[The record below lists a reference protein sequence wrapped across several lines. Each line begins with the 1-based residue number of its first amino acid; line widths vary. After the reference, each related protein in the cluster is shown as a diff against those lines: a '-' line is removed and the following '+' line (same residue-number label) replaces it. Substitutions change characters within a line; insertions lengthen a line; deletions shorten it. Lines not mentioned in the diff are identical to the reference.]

1 MRVAYIC
8 TDPGVPVFGRK
19 GSSIHVQAI
28 IRALLRR
35 GMDVELFASRFDGER
50 PSDCGKVRLHA
61 LSRPPKGDLAAR
73 EQMALA
79 ANHDLRVALEAEGP
93 FDLVYERYALWSFAG
108 MEYAQAIN
116 VPGMLEVNAPL
127 IEEQAAHRGLADRA
141 GAEAVAGRVF
151 GAATALLAVSDGVAT
166 YLETHPA
173 ARGRVHV
180 LANGVDPDRFPPD
193 LVPELPREPG
203 SFTIGFVGTLKP
215 WHGLDTLL
223 AAFDTLHEC
232 DKGMRLLIVGDGPE
246 RETLEVEASTR
257 GLADAVI
264 FMGAVDPARIPGLL
278 ASMDVATAPYPALD
292 HFYFSPLKVYEYMAA
307 GVCVVAS
314 RVGQLAELIRDDSN
328 GVLYSPGDVE
338 ALVVSLRQLRADPE
352 RHERLGAAGRAT
364 VIGAHTWDSVAARML
379 ELAGVDVE
387 WSS

>member
-61 LSRPPKGDLAAR
+61 LPRPPKGDLAAR

-203 SFTIGFVGTLKP
+203 SFTIGFVATLKP

-223 AAFDTLHEC
+223 AESFA
-232 DKGMRLLIVGDGPE
+232 
-246 RETLEVEASTR
+246 
-257 GLADAVI
+257 I
-264 FMGAVDPARIPGLL
+264 FQGFWMP
-278 ASMDVATAPYPALD
+278 
-292 HFYFSPLKVYEYMAA
+292 
-307 GVCVVAS
+307 
-314 RVGQLAELIRDDSN
+314 
-328 GVLYSPGDVE
+328 
-338 ALVVSLRQLRADPE
+338 
-352 RHERLGAAGRAT
+352 
-364 VIGAHTWDSVAARML
+364 
-379 ELAGVDVE
+379 
-387 WSS
+387 